1 MRSRLSGYSG
11 AMLLCTSHHGA
22 QQLPRC
28 QPQASTH
35 PTSTALPPFREPL
48 RTTLI
53 RTVAIAVAI
62 GGLLA
67 WRSGSMS
74 RWIAFAT
81 LVLWFSFG
89 GHWVELWFLNWLRPR
104 LPETRAIHLVARIA
118 AWFCGGAVLGLAM
131 QATSALL
138 PAVAMRRTPG
148 WYVAGVA
155 FVGVELI
162 VHAALALRRQPNFY
176 DGRG

>member
-1 MRSRLSGYSG
+1 MTTTWS
-11 AMLLCTSHHGA
+11 
-22 QQLPRC
+22 
-28 QPQASTH
+28 
-35 PTSTALPPFREPL
+35 PFREPL

-53 RTVAIAVAI
+53 RTVSIAVII
-62 GGLLA
+62 GGFLA

-74 RWIAFAT
+74 RWIALAT

-104 LPETRAIHLVARIA
+104 LPEPRVIHVIARIA
-118 AWFCGGAVLGLAM
+118 TWFCGGAALRLAI

-138 PAVAMRRTPG
+138 PSVAMRRTPS

-162 VHAALALRRQPNFY
+162 VHAALALRRQPSFY
-176 DGRG
+176 NGRG